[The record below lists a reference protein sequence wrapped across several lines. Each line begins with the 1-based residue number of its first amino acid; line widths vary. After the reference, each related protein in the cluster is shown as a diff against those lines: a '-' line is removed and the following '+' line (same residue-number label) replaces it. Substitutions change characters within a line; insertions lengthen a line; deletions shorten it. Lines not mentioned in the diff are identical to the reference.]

1 MTAISKQY
9 IEAKMSESRSNVG
22 KPIRVRAGYY
32 MLHTANGFDVD
43 IERVNSNTWK
53 YQSGDA
59 DLFGETYTLA
69 DAVYFAQ
76 QS

>member
-1 MTAISKQY
+1 MSTISKQH
-9 IEAKMSESRSNVG
+9 IENKIAESRSNVG

-32 MLHTANGFDVD
+32 MLHTADGFDVD
-43 IERVNSNTWK
+43 IERVNSTTWK
-53 YQSGDA
+53 YQSADA

-69 DAVYFAQ
+69 DAVHFAQ